1 MSILFQNIPQMQNR
15 YPDNQW
21 EEILGGCDFSMFLGC
36 NDLTTAEYFSRRSG
50 EITVAVD
57 SIRKNHYTMRMTDYV
72 PEYSESSSIGKRQLL
87 LPDEVLRFPWD
98 MGLLFIRGQKALR
111 VRKMDYTKHPDSRY
125 LKMEKTAEHIPE
137 WRKAEEMHKGQ
148 DWETETETDPK
159 EMDSVAESVLK
170 VEDLFSQS
178 NESDEKRKSPS

>member
-1 MSILFQNIPQMQNR
+1 M
-15 YPDNQW
+15 
-21 EEILGGCDFSMFLGC
+21 GGCDFSMFLGC

-57 SIRKNHYTMRMTDYV
+57 SIRKNYYTMRMTDYV

-148 DWETETETDPK
+148 DWETETETDQK
-159 EMDSVAESVLK
+159 EMDSITESILK

-178 NESDEKRKSPS
+178 NG